1 MLKNKIPITSEEDK
15 QLLKN
20 FFTSDSPEAST
31 LKRLLGTYLEHFRD
45 VRNVDMDK
53 GNIGLQVCS
62 HLRAYDMIE
71 LIFDQISFTKPLV
84 GERKNNSFR

>member
-1 MLKNKIPITSEEDK
+1 MLRNQIPTVSEQDRKTLES
-15 QLLKN
+15 
-20 FFTSDSPEAST
+20 FFMSDSSEASV
-31 LKRLLGTYLEHFRD
+31 LKRVLGTYLEHFRD

-62 HLRAYDMIE
+62 HIRAYDMIE
-71 LIFDQISFTKPLV
+71 MIFDQISFTKPLA